1 MPSSRLENDASVRE
15 LLQRGMPVIVLLALS
30 QRVQEVPNS

>member
-15 LLQRGMPVIVLLALS
+15 LVHYAMPMIVLLTLT
-30 QRVQEVPNS
+30 QRV